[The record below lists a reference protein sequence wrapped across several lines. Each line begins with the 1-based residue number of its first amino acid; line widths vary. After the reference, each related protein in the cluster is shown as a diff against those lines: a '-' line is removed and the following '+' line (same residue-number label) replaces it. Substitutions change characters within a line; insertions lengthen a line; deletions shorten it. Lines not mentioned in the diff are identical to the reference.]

1 MSNTGIPKGK
11 QTAYERWEMSSFAD
25 AGQNDTAAKARAKEE
40 AENAEKAAQMF
51 DEMRKKGYAKGMQ
64 EGFAVGMAE
73 AKERAQEDQQRF
85 VMLMSAF
92 SDALEQSDEQ
102 IADDVLSLALDI
114 AKAMVKV
121 KLNVDPSAVL
131 PVVMDAIHYLPH
143 IQKPARILLHHDDI
157 QLLREYMADEI
168 SSEHWQIHEDHNIER
183 GGCIVETGTNQ
194 VDATNAVR
202 WKRISEALSQKS
214 EWLIP

>member
-1 MSNTGIPKGK
+1 MSNVGIPKDK
-11 QTAYERWEMSSFAD
+11 QTAYERWEMSSFSDGVQDGAD
-25 AGQNDTAAKARAKEE
+25 AKARAREE
-40 AENAEKAAQMF
+40 AESAEKAARMF

-73 AKERAQEDQQRF
+73 AKERVQGDQQRL
-85 VMLMSAF
+85 VAMLTAF
-92 SDALEQSDEQ
+92 SDALEKSDEQ

-121 KLNVDPSAVL
+121 KLNVDHSVVL

-143 IQKPARILLHHDDI
+143 IQRPARILLHHDDV

-168 SSEHWQIHEDHNIER
+168 SSEHWQIHEDHNVER

-194 VDATNAVR
+194 VDATNTVR
-202 WKRISEALSQKS
+202 WKRISEAFSQKND
-214 EWLIP
+214 WLIP